1 MTPIPT
7 SFSSELYGESAE
19 NGSIFFTPSNTAKQ
33 NYMYLQSACNMSVSK
48 DYSHALPIMDS
59 YMLLYTID
67 GSGELEYTDRRFTV
81 SAGNGFLID
90 CRQNYSFRCSSNCDN
105 WKYISFIMN
114 GNTFNAYYTQF
125 SAVHKPVFRV
135 DNNSDLYGYIKL
147 LTQNAFQKDSPQSE
161 LITGTVIINILTAL
175 VVKNAEPREDKR
187 AVPKYIEGIM
197 EHINS
202 NYANHITLDA
212 LAAEFNVSKFH
223 LSREFKKYT
232 GYSPNEYLIS
242 VRINRAK
249 ELLRRTRYSVGEI
262 SQLTGCGDVNHFI
275 QLFKSREKTTPAAY
289 RRHWQ
294 DN

>member
-1 MTPIPT
+1 MTPILKFNGTEFRP
-7 SFSSELYGESAE
+7 EYGE
-19 NGSIFFTPSNTAKQ
+19 NGGIFFTPSNTAKQ
-33 NYMYLQSACNMSVSK
+33 NYMYLQSAGSISVAK
-48 DYSHALPIMDS
+48 NYTPAQPVMDS
-59 YMLLYTID
+59 YLLLYACEGT
-67 GSGELEYTDRRFTV
+67 GELEYMDRHFTI
-81 SAGNGFLID
+81 SPGEGFLID
-90 CRQNYSFRCSSNCDN
+90 CRQTYSYHCAPTSEKWSYL
-105 WKYISFIMN
+105 W
-114 GNTFNAYYTQF
+114 FNMSGFNFNVYYNQF
-125 SAVHKPVFRV
+125 ASVHKPVFKAP
-135 DNNSDLYGYIKL
+135 DGSELEEFIKK
-147 LTQNAFQKDSPQSE
+147 LTMTASQKDTPQSE
-161 LITGTVIINILTAL
+161 LVVSTTIINILTTL
-175 VVKNAEPREDKR
+175 VLKSSEPMTDKR

-197 EHINS
+197 ERINTG
-202 NYANHITLDA
+202 YASHITLDA

-294 DN
+294 DS